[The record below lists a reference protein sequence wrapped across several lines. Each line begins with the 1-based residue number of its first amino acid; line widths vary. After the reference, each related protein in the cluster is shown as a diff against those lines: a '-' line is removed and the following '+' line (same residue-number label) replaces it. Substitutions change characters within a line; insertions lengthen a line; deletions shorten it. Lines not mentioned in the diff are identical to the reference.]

1 MRTGSSYAI
10 QSEVPPPHIFT
21 EWKVALMVLFRASPW
36 ASAPKGMREACLVT
50 EQRLWRPEAAGVARK
65 RSERRVQIH
74 ENNGST
80 PHLRVLRL
88 HGGQCGPPPNS
99 LSGTKG
105 SKRGFFRRAP
115 APSGPQEGREG
126 CRLADYRLYEADKVG
141 AARKRCLHPSLSNSR
156 FRRELGGGL
165 LTVRGAAAACGD
177 SCV

>member
-10 QSEVPPPHIFT
+10 QSEVPPIFT

-88 HGGQCGPPPNS
+88 HGGQCGPPP
-99 LSGTKG
+99 
-105 SKRGFFRRAP
+105 P
-115 APSGPQEGREG
+115 APQFTEWNERVETRLLPTRSGSLRPAGGARGLPPGRLQAVRSGQGRSSSETM
-126 CRLADYRLYEADKVG
+126 LTPLPFEFQI
-141 AARKRCLHPSLSNSR
+141 PS
-156 FRRELGGGL
+156 
-165 LTVRGAAAACGD
+165 
-177 SCV
+177 